1 MGLNTFSAL
10 LILASESLM
19 VELTATTLSFV
30 SSELGGLADAWS
42 WEAESDTLAMAGVY
56 VTAVMYEG
64 CDSLASCASAT
75 EIFAE
80 PSTRIPLQ
88 AVFQNNEEDLYSYLV
103 DDFAVE
109 TYSNHTTAVHETT
122 TAKLFFPDS
131 NLVDDETYF
140 LALEFYVEVSASA
153 RACSGSYA
161 FASAFAGATLG
172 PYIIDAQIIKDADF
186 GNCAWVDST
195 KFGCGMF
202 DDPSKDVDCD

>member
-1 MGLNTFSAL
+1 
-10 LILASESLM
+10 M

-30 SSELGGLADAWS
+30 SSELGGWADGGWAV
-42 WEAESDTLAMAGVY
+42 ESDTLAMAGVY

-75 EIFAE
+75 KVVAE

-88 AVFQNNEEDLYSYLV
+88 AVFQYNEETTDI
-103 DDFAVE
+103 DDYWIDVE
-109 TYSNHTTAVHETT
+109 TSSNHTTAVHETT

-140 LALEFYVEVSASA
+140 LALEFSVEVSASA
-153 RACSGSYA
+153 RACSGDYA